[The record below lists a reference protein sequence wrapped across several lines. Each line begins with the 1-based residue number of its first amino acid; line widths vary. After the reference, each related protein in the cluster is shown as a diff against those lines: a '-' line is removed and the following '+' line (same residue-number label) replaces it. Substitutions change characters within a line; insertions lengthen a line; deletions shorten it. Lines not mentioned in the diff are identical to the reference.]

1 MANVVIFIGPL
12 GHVDCGWPRTSYTLY
27 KEGDSGS
34 EMRVLANVLINMPK
48 EAPVQQ
54 FYMFFT
60 LLDPRDCR

>member
-1 MANVVIFIGPL
+1 MEKEAKAIVVFFIGSL
-12 GHVDCGWPRTSYTLY
+12 GHVGGLEPVFYTLY

-54 FYMFFT
+54 FYMFF
-60 LLDPRDCR
+60 LHF